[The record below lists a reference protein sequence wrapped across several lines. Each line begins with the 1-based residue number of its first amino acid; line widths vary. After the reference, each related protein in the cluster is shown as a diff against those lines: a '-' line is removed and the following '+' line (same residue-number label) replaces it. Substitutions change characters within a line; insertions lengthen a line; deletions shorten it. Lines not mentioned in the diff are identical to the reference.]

1 MRKPYNHWLALK
13 MDGICRLCGNEGRL
27 EESHIVPKFVYRWL
41 RKSSASGYLRFTANP
56 NKRVQD
62 GTKYYL
68 LCSECEDRLEKW
80 ETRFSKSVFYPYL
93 QDFWFHGSYGDW
105 LIKFSVSI
113 TWRALSYIRETQGI
127 EYFSEDLGAHADS
140 ADQTWREF
148 MLGEAPHPG
157 KFEQHLVLLDAI
169 ESHTTPGLPATM
181 NRYLLRAT
189 DIDAVTSRKQAFV
202 YCKLPKMAFFGFIHM
217 ERPREW
223 EGTKLHVKHGK
234 FGQQDIVIPH
244 SVYNYMKERAEKIS
258 GALSEISDRQNVLI
272 EEAMMKDIK
281 KTANSASFEA
291 MQHDVRLSGKRA
303 FTKNKS

>member
-1 MRKPYNHWLALK
+1 MESVGFVEMKVW
-13 MDGICRLCGNEGRL
+13 L

-41 RKSSASGYLRFTANP
+41 RKSSASWYLRFTANP

-181 NRYLLRAT
+181 NRYLCGQLISMQSPAENRPLYTA
-189 DIDAVTSRKQAFV
+189 SYRKWHF
-202 YCKLPKMAFFGFIHM
+202 L
-217 ERPREW
+217 
-223 EGTKLHVKHGK
+223 
-234 FGQQDIVIPH
+234 
-244 SVYNYMKERAEKIS
+244 
-258 GALSEISDRQNVLI
+258 
-272 EEAMMKDIK
+272 
-281 KTANSASFEA
+281 ASFIWKGQENGK
-291 MQHDVRLSGKRA
+291 VLSCM
-303 FTKNKS
+303 